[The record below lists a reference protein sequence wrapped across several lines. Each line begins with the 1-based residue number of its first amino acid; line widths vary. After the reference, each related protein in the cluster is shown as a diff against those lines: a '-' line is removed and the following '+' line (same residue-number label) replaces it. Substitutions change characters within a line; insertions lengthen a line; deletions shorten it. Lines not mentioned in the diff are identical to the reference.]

1 MGRIVLKFDWVII
14 GAGFSGCVLAEQI
27 ANRMNQKVLIIEKR
41 DHIGGN
47 AYDCYDEY
55 GILIH
60 QYGPHLFHTNSKK
73 VWHYLTQFTD
83 WTCYQHHVLAVIDGK
98 TVPVPF
104 NLNSL
109 RSLFTTQYAEQLEE
123 MLTKQYGFG
132 KKVPILELMDVAG
145 EELKELAEYIY
156 KNVFYGYTVKQ
167 WGMKPDELDRSV
179 MARVPIHISRD
190 DRYFQDQ
197 YQGIPKLGYTSMFKK
212 MISHPNIKVL
222 LKTKYEEVKEYFH
235 STKMIY
241 TGPIDA
247 YFGYKYGKLPYRSLS
262 FTSHHFTD
270 RDSYQQ
276 VAQVNYPNN
285 YDFTRITEYKK
296 ITGQKIPGTTIMTEE
311 AGPYLSSKNDP
322 YYPIPRKENN
332 ELYTKYKLEA
342 DKIKET
348 TLFVGRLAE
357 YKYYNMDQ
365 IVARALHVFENEIAP
380 KNKEADS

>member
-1 MGRIVLKFDWVII
+1 MKFDWLII

-47 AYDCYDEY
+47 AYDCYDPH
-55 GILIH
+55 GILVH

-104 NLNSL
+104 NLNAL
-109 RSLFTTQYAEQLEE
+109 RSLFPIKYADRLEE
-123 MLTKQYGFG
+123 KLTKQYGFG
-132 KKVPILELMDVAG
+132 KKVPILELMDVAD
-145 EELKELAEYIY
+145 EEMKELAEYIY

-190 DRYFQDQ
+190 NRYFQDQ
-197 YQGIPKLGYTSMFKK
+197 YQGVPMLGYKSMFNN

-222 LKTKYEEVKEYFH
+222 LKTDYDEVKEYFH
-235 STKMIY
+235 STNMIY

-247 YFGYKYGKLPYRSLS
+247 FFDYKFGKLPYRSLN
-262 FTSHHFTD
+262 FTARHLHNCT
-270 RDSYQQ
+270 SYQP

-285 YDFTRITEYKK
+285 YEFTRITEYKK
-296 ITGQKIPGTTIMTEE
+296 ITGQNVPGTTIMHEE
-311 AGPYLSSKNDP
+311 ACSYTPGVNVP

-332 ELYTKYKLEA
+332 DLYTKYKMEA
-342 DKIKET
+342 KKLKENV
-348 TLFVGRLAE
+348 LFVGRLAE

-365 IVARALHVFENEIAP
+365 VVARALHVFENEIA
-380 KNKEADS
+380 KQK